1 MFAVIINKIMENFE
15 KKMTEAETDFESKL
29 IATKNVELIESYTK
43 FKILLGESFNRI
55 NLLLNKLS

>member
-15 KKMTEAETDFESKL
+15 KKMAEAEADFESKL
-29 IATKNVELIESYTK
+29 IAAKNVELIESYTK

-55 NLLLNKLS
+55 NLLINKLS